1 MNGNF
6 ERDKG
11 SYPYAAQRRGDSFQ
25 LVNVPT
31 QDVLYKGGLPSAV
44 AASVALRI
52 NAAHYSGDTAAKAD
66 LLGDGIYGAVRTAA
80 RSTLDQHLITATTY
94 DVIVRQ
100 SHELE
105 QAK

>member
-11 SYPYAAQRRGDSFQ
+11 SYPYGAQRRGDHFQ
-25 LVNVPT
+25 IVDVPS
-31 QDVLYKGGLPSAV
+31 QGVVYKGGLPSAV

-52 NAAHYSGDTAAKAD
+52 NAAHYSGDKVAKAD
-66 LLGDGIYGAVRTAA
+66 LLGNGIYDAVRTAA
-80 RSTLDQHLITATTY
+80 RSTLDQRLITATVH
-94 DVIVRQ
+94 DQIVRQ
-100 SHELE
+100 SHDLE